1 MLEWIAVACF
11 MVLMAILWPVVKCFG
26 ASHSTLLLPR
36 RESRRSSERCDSKPE
51 GQGESDALDLICKPS
66 ALANYLLKHCM
77 SFCKSLSIPKWNWR
91 MSSSL
96 QTVFGALWPFDCPVH
111 FIRDHLQLSDDGLVA
126 LDWAVVGA
134 AHHKRRRTASNS
146 TSPVLL
152 IIPNSFGKITRNVL
166 KVIVFSKTKFPIFRG
181 IECGVNTISVR
192 LYWKQAL

>member
-1 MLEWIAVACF
+1 MLEWIGAACF

-26 ASHSTLLLPR
+26 AESHSTLLLPR
-36 RESRRSSERCDSKPE
+36 RESKRSAERCDSKLE
-51 GQGESDALDLICKPS
+51 GQGESDALALICKPS

-134 AHHKRRRTASNS
+134 AHHKRRRTSSNS

-166 KVIVFSKTKFPIFRG
+166 KVIVLFKHSSLLRSK
-181 IECGVNTISVR
+181 ECDALFTVNTMSFI
-192 LYWKQAL
+192 Y